1 MCLTLAFSLDYYT
14 DVLDLRY
21 ILEDV
26 TEDPLLKKYSKLND
40 KLIGI
45 VEDYSLVS
53 FCTLYI
59 EVCRQLIF
67 LRVQQGT
74 MMIS

>member
-53 FCTLYI
+53 FCALYI